1 MTTVMYLGLALLA
14 SLSPLLTFA
23 WLWQVKEWRFDRLRE
38 HLRNEGCFRQLFG
51 LIRPTTVF
59 VLSIA
64 GVSYAAF
71 RPVWHTVA
79 LALLGILT
87 LVQLGLRKQRF
98 PVWTQKA
105 VTLVLSTLV
114 VDAIIANSWFSREPA
129 LLAVLPLFQAF
140 TLALS
145 WFLFWPPDRFLK
157 RRKMRRAQKLREQF
171 PDLTVI
177 GITGSVGKT
186 TVKELLSCILTGR
199 NVQATPAYVNS
210 EMGVSSWLL
219 KELSRQGN
227 HSPEVLIVEMGAYR
241 QGEIAL
247 LCRIAKP
254 TMGIVT
260 FIGKQHMGLFGSQ
273 EALVNAKAELV
284 EALPPDGIAF
294 LNADNAACAALA
306 KRTSCTV
313 QTVGTGGHTDIEAF
327 DIEETPTGIAFRT
340 GDTRFGI
347 PLHGTHNVTN
357 VLLAIAA
364 ARALGMRDRDIAQ
377 AVSKYT
383 PPDHTFSVRTEK
395 GVTILDDTHNA
406 SPHSFKAAIAWART
420 QPAKQ
425 KVLLTS
431 GLIELGTEQDH
442 IHSELGETA
451 QGVFDRVI
459 FMNPRS
465 GQFFGKGYKKPIEVC
480 TPFTEK
486 MGEDTLLIC
495 IGRIPPATIQ
505 RLLP

>member
-1 MTTVMYLGLALLA
+1 MYLGLALLA

-157 RRKMRRAQKLREQF
+157 RRKKRRAQKLREQF

-306 KRTSCTV
+306 ERTSCTV

-377 AVSKYT
+377 
-383 PPDHTFSVRTEK
+383 
-395 GVTILDDTHNA
+395 
-406 SPHSFKAAIAWART
+406 
-420 QPAKQ
+420 
-425 KVLLTS
+425 
-431 GLIELGTEQDH
+431 
-442 IHSELGETA
+442 
-451 QGVFDRVI
+451 
-459 FMNPRS
+459 
-465 GQFFGKGYKKPIEVC
+465 
-480 TPFTEK
+480 
-486 MGEDTLLIC
+486 
-495 IGRIPPATIQ
+495 
-505 RLLP
+505 